1 MDFSFSKEQT
11 MIQKEMKYFCK
22 KELSKE
28 YVQWMDENVDF
39 PPDELWQKF
48 VDIDFFKI
56 AVPREYGG
64 DGLGYFDQ
72 MVAYE
77 EICKASMSVALAV
90 GTTFGFGARFIAE
103 MGSKEQ
109 KEKYLPQ
116 LADGK
121 LKTCMALTE
130 PAGGTDILGAL
141 STFAEEKEDR
151 WVING
156 EKVFITA
163 AHAADYMITIC
174 KTETDAK
181 PAKSLSIFL
190 VPSDSKGISITRI
203 PKISCHHCDSVGITF
218 SNVEIP
224 HDNILGT
231 RGNGWYEMLTV
242 LNPERIGCAMMGVG
256 LIAACYEDAFAYA
269 MQRQAFGGPISRF
282 QILQNYLA
290 DMYINLENSR
300 NLTYK
305 AAWLC
310 DNGKPYLLESTMA
323 KLVAS
328 EGALHAGRFG
338 AEIMGGYGICMEYPM
353 QRYLRDAYQLQFS
366 PISNEMSKNMM
377 MQFQYW
383 KIFFIKNIQA
393 MARL

>member
-151 WVING
+151 WIING

-290 DMYINLENSR
+290 DIYINLENSR

-310 DNGKPYLLESTMA
+310 DNGKPYHLESTMA

-377 MQFQYW
+377 MQFQGMPKSW
-383 KIFFIKNIQA
+383 A
-393 MARL
+393 

>member
-1 MDFSFSKEQT
+1 MDFGFSKEQE
-11 MIQKEMKYFCK
+11 MIRKEMRNFCK

-48 VDIDFFKI
+48 VDIDFFKM
-56 AVPREYGG
+56 AVPKEYGG

-103 MGSKEQ
+103 MGSEEQ
-109 KEKYLPQ
+109 KAKFLPP

-163 AHAADYMITIC
+163 AHAADYMITVC
-174 KTETDAK
+174 KTEKDAK
-181 PAKSLSIFL
+181 PAKSLSVFL
-190 VPSDSKGISITRI
+190 VPSGSKGISITRI

-218 SNVEIP
+218 ANVEIP
-224 HDNILGT
+224 RENILGT

-256 LIAACYEDAFAYA
+256 LIAACYEDALAYA
-269 MQRQAFGGPISRF
+269 KQRHAFGGPISRF

-290 DMYINLENSR
+290 EMFINLENSR

-310 DNGKPYLLESTMA
+310 DNGKPYHMESTMA

-353 QRYLRDAYQLQFS
+353 QRYLRDSYQLQFS
-366 PISNEMSKNMM
+366 PISNEMSKNML
-377 MQFQYW
+377 MQFQGLPKSW
-383 KIFFIKNIQA
+383 A
-393 MARL
+393 

>member
-1 MDFSFSKEQT
+1 MDFSLSKEQT
-11 MIQKEMKYFCK
+11 MIQKEMKHFCK

-48 VDIDFFKI
+48 VEIDFFKMS
-56 AVPREYGG
+56 VPKEYGG

-77 EICKASMSVALAV
+77 EICKASMSIALAV
-90 GTTFGFGARFIAE
+90 GTTFGFGPRFIAE

-109 KEKYLPQ
+109 KEKYLP
-116 LADGK
+116 LIAEGK

-181 PAKSLSIFL
+181 PAKSLSVFL
-190 VPSDSKGISITRI
+190 VPSHSKGISITRI

-218 SNVEIP
+218 TNVEIP
-224 HDNILGT
+224 RENILGT
-231 RGNGWYEMLTV
+231 RGNGWYEMLAV

-256 LIAACYEDAFAYA
+256 LIAACYEDAFAHA
-269 MQRQAFGGPISRF
+269 KQRQAFGGPISRF
-282 QILQNYLA
+282 QILQTYLA

-310 DNGKPYLLESTMA
+310 DNGKPYHLESTMA

-328 EGALHAGRFG
+328 EGALHAGRYG

-366 PISNEMSKNMM
+366 PISNEMSRNML
-377 MQFQYW
+377 MQFQGMPKSW
-383 KIFFIKNIQA
+383 A
-393 MARL
+393 

>member
-1 MDFSFSKEQT
+1 MDFGFSKEQT
-11 MIQKEMKYFCK
+11 MIQKEMKNFCK

-48 VDIDFFKI
+48 VDIDFFKM
-56 AVPREYGG
+56 AVPKEYGG

-77 EICKASMSVALAV
+77 EVCKASMSVALAV

-109 KEKYLPQ
+109 KEKYLPL

-156 EKVFITA
+156 EKVFITS
-163 AHAADYMITIC
+163 AHAADCMITVC
-174 KTETDAK
+174 KTEPDAK
-181 PAKSLSIFL
+181 PAKSLSVFL

-218 SNVEIP
+218 TNVEIP
-224 HDNILGT
+224 HNNLLGT

-282 QILQNYLA
+282 QILQHYLA

-310 DNGKPYLLESTMA
+310 DNGKPYHLESTMA

-328 EGALHAGRFG
+328 EGALHAGRYG
-338 AEIMGGYGICMEYPM
+338 AEIMGGYGICSEYPM
-353 QRYLRDAYQLQFS
+353 QRYLRDAYQIQFS
-366 PISNEMSKNMM
+366 PISNEMSKNML
-377 MQFQYW
+377 MQFQGMPKSW
-383 KIFFIKNIQA
+383 A
-393 MARL
+393 